1 MQNKLSDLNNY
12 LFAQLERLD
21 DESLTDDE
29 LAKEIGR
36 AKAIT
41 NTASQIILNG
51 ELQVKVCKLA
61 HEAGVS
67 YQIPTLL
74 LGDGNGS

>member
-1 MQNKLSDLNNY
+1 MQNKLTDLNNY

-21 DESLTDDE
+21 DEELTDE
-29 LAKEIGR
+29 ALNKEIGR

-41 NTASQIILNG
+41 GVASQIISNG
-51 ELQVKVCKLA
+51 QLQVEVCQLA
-61 HEAGVS
+61 HEAGVT

-74 LGDGNGS
+74 LGDGT